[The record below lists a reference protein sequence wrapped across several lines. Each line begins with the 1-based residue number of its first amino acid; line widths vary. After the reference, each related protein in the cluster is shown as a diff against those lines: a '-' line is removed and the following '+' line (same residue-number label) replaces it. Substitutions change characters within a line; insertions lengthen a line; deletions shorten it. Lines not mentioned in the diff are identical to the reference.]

1 MMSKIKFHKLS
12 FKITFFVS
20 LLIISI
26 IWLLGVYMNFL
37 IFNFSISLILLFFFF
52 TLYFFIDYLLGPIYK
67 IESYVK
73 NLNIRNPGIL
83 KIETE
88 DELGRLASSIVRLS
102 STLKKDSIEL
112 DHLSNV
118 RSQFIANVS
127 HELKTPIF
135 AIKGF
140 VETLI
145 NGAISDDDVNVKFL
159 KKISHQSNRLE
170 NLFSD
175 LITISKIES
184 KELSLSSEKFR
195 LNDIMVWLDETFSE
209 EAKKK
214 GIELL
219 IPSLGKL
226 EVYGDKG
233 LLQSVFENLVKNAIN
248 HTQKGKVTIIIKKHN
263 ENIKVK
269 IIDNGVGISDKYHD
283 RIFERFFR
291 VDEARSRDLGGTG
304 LGLSIVKHILEAHKT
319 VINLKS
325 ELGRGSE
332 FSFYLPNS

>member
-1 MMSKIKFHKLS
+1 MKKIKLHKLS
-12 FKITFFVS
+12 IKITFFVS
-20 LLIISI
+20 LFILST
-26 IWLLGVYMNFL
+26 LCLFGVYMNFL
-37 IFNFSISLILLFFFF
+37 IFNFSISLILFFCVFA
-52 TLYFFIDYLLGPIYK
+52 LYFFIDYLLSPLYK

-73 NLNIRNPGIL
+73 TLNIRNPSLL
-83 KIETE
+83 KVESE
-88 DELGRLASSIVRLS
+88 DELGSLAKSVIRLS

-112 DHLSNV
+112 DYLSNV
-118 RSQFIANVS
+118 RTQFIANVS

-145 NGAISDDDVNVKFL
+145 NGAISDNGVNIKFL
-159 KKISHQSNRLE
+159 KKISNQSNRLE

-184 KELSLSSEKFR
+184 KELSLSPEKFK

-214 GIELL
+214 GIDLL

-226 EVYGDKG
+226 EVFGDKG

-248 HTQKGKVTIIIKKHN
+248 HTQKGKVTITIKKYN

-269 IIDNGVGISDKYHD
+269 IIDNGIGISQKHHN

-332 FSFYLPNS
+332 FSFYLPTS

>member
-1 MMSKIKFHKLS
+1 MNKIKIHKLS

-20 LLIISI
+20 FFIISMFLLFNLYLNFFIFNFYILLII
-26 IWLLGVYMNFL
+26 
-37 IFNFSISLILLFFFF
+37 FFCFF
-52 TLYFFIDYLLGPIYK
+52 ALYFFIDYFLSPIYK

-73 NLNIRNPGIL
+73 SLNLGNPGTLI
-83 KIETE
+83 IESE
-88 DELGRLASSIVRLS
+88 DELGRLAKSIVNLTS
-102 STLKKDSIEL
+102 NLKKGSIEL
-112 DHLSNV
+112 DYLSNV
-118 RSQFIANVS
+118 RTQFIANVS

-145 NGAISDDDVNVKFL
+145 NGAISDNDVNIKFL

-184 KELSLSSEKFR
+184 KELSLSPEKFK

-209 EAKKK
+209 EVKKR

-226 EVYGDKG
+226 EVCGDKG

-248 HTQKGKVTIIIKKHN
+248 HTSKGKVTIIIKKFN
-263 ENIKVK
+263 KSIKVK
-269 IIDNGVGISDKYHD
+269 IIDNGVGISKKYHD

-291 VDEARSRDLGGTG
+291 VDEARSRDLGGAG

-319 VINLKS
+319 TINL
-325 ELGRGSE
+325 
-332 FSFYLPNS
+332 

>member
-1 MMSKIKFHKLS
+1 MNKIKIHKLS

-20 LLIISI
+20 FFIISI
-26 IWLLGVYMNFL
+26 FLLFNLYLNFL
-37 IFNFSISLILLFFFF
+37 IFNFYILLILFFCFF
-52 TLYFFIDYLLGPIYK
+52 ALYFFIDYLLGPIYK
-67 IESYVK
+67 IESYV
-73 NLNIRNPGIL
+73 NGLNVGNAGTLI
-83 KIETE
+83 IESE
-88 DELGRLASSIVRLS
+88 DELGRLASSIVNLS
-102 STLKKDSIEL
+102 SNLKKDSIEL
-112 DHLSNV
+112 DYLSNV
-118 RSQFIANVS
+118 RTQFIANVS

-145 NGAISDDDVNVKFL
+145 NGAILDNDVNIKFL

-184 KELSLSSEKFR
+184 KELSLSPEKFK

-209 EAKKK
+209 ETKKK

-248 HTQKGKVTIIIKKHN
+248 HTSKGKVTIIIKKFN
-263 ENIKVK
+263 KNIKVK
-269 IIDNGVGISDKYHD
+269 IIDNGVGISEKYHD
-283 RIFERFFR
+283 RVFERFFR
-291 VDEARSRDLGGTG
+291 VDDARSRDLGGTG

-319 VINLKS
+319 TINLKS

-332 FSFYLPNS
+332 FSFYLPIS